1 MNLWSL
7 LLITAPSIASEA
19 HGQEASIQGRLAEI
33 RPYYGKGGSRYLA
46 AVPDVNGDGVE
57 EVLVGGPSRKSR
69 APGKCGVVV
78 RSRWDKPVPLGRRR
92 AWR

>member
-46 AVPDVNGDGVE
+46 AVPDVNGDGVDD
-57 EVLVGGPSRKSR
+57 LLIGAPRPRGRQSR
-69 APGKCGVVV
+69 AAAP
-78 RSRWDKPVPLGRRR
+78 
-92 AWR
+92 